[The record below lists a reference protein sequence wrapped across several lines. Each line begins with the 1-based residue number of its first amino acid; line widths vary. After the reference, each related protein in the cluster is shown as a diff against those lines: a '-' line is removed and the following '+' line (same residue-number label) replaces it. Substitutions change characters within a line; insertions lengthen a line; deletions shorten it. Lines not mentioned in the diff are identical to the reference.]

1 MPTSS
6 TTEAITFQLAPDT
19 RAELDSLAR
28 TVERDRDTLIAE
40 AVAAYLDVNRWH
52 VSQIEEGLRQAE
64 AGEFATTAEV
74 DAAFAA
80 FR

>member
-1 MPTSS
+1 MPIHS
-6 TTEAITFQLAPDT
+6 TTDAITFQLGSDA
-19 RAELDSLAR
+19 RAELDRLAR
-28 TVERDRDTLIAE
+28 AVERDRDALIAE
-40 AVAAYLDVNRWH
+40 AIVAYLDVNRWH

-64 AGEFATTAEV
+64 AGEFATDTEV